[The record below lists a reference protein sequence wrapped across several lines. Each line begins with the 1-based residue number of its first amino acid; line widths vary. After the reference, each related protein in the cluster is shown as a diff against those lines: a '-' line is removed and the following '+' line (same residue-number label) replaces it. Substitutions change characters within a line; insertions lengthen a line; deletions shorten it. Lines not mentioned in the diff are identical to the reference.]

1 MSGGSQADRDARTV
15 EIGYALVSAGF
26 LGALVFGV
34 IAGPAAVWDLPH
46 RVTAALVLTAAAAAG
61 LLAVVRVVHV
71 LRTYERGRRSGDGPG
86 GRTDAAGR

>member
-1 MSGGSQADRDARTV
+1 MSGGNQADRDARTV

-34 IAGPAAVWDLPH
+34 IAGPAAVWSLPH
-46 RVTAALVLTAAAAAG
+46 RVSTALVLTGAGAAG

-71 LRTYERGRRSGDGPG
+71 LRSYERGRRAGDGPG
-86 GRTDAAGR
+86 RSDAAGR